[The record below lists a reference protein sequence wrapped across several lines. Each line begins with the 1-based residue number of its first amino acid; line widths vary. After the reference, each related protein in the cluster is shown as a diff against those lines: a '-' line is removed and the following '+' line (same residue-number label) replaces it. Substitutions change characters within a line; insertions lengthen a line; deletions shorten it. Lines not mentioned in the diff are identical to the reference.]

1 MTAGDG
7 IPVIL
12 VRHASTAWTGHR
24 YCGRSDPPLDA
35 AGRAA
40 AERLAHDLAADLP
53 PGTRIVSSPLV
64 RALATAEAIARA
76 AGSGPVLVDGRWRE
90 TDVGTAE
97 GRTFEEL
104 SVLEPELAARLAAG
118 DPAIDWPGGETAS
131 ALRDRVQEA
140 WAALLTDRRPLVI
153 VSHAGPLRLAIALGT
168 GSAPETVAFP
178 AAGTAVRITVPAGV
192 AGPGGPDADASRA
205 TLRR

>member
-1 MTAGDG
+1 MTTGV
-7 IPVIL
+7 IVPVIL
-12 VRHASTAWTGHR
+12 VRHASTAWPGHR

-35 AGRAA
+35 AGEAA
-40 AERLAHDLAADLP
+40 AERLAQDLAADLP
-53 PGTRIVSSPLV
+53 PGTRIVSSPQI

-76 AGSGPVLVDGRWRE
+76 AGLGPVLADARWRE

-104 SVLEPELAARLAAG
+104 AVLEPELAVQLASG
-118 DPAIDWPGGETAS
+118 DPAIDWPGGEPAK
-131 ALRDRVQEA
+131 ALGDRVREA
-140 WAALLTDRRPLVI
+140 WAALLADPEPLVI

-178 AAGTAVRITVPAGV
+178 AAGTAVRLSVPALP
-192 AGPGGPDADASRA
+192 AGPGGPVAGASRA